1 MLRFENSDYLWGLLL
16 VPCFALLFWAV
27 ARWKKRAFAALG
39 DQHVTQNMV
48 PEVACS
54 RPRLKFVFFAAA
66 YALLVVAATAPTVAR
81 AASILMRRRATFGA
95 SQRGSSDAPPEGT
108 GEAELA

>member
-39 DQHVTQNMV
+39 DKHVTQNMV
-48 PEVACS
+48 PEVAFL

-66 YALLVVAATAPTVAR
+66 YALLVVAAAGPQLGAQIEEESKKG
-81 AASILMRRRATFGA
+81 ADLMILLDV
-95 SQRGSSDAPPEGT
+95 S
-108 GEAELA
+108 